1 MTTATTGLTLA
12 DLFPPDDLA
21 AAIAAKHVERRRH
34 PTLPVSI
41 YTYTRECQLGH
52 LWTPVT
58 IQCRGLIVDDAT
70 GAVAALPFPKI
81 FVSAMHGV
89 HHFAPP
95 LPTDEPFEIFEKA
108 DGSLIILFHYAGS
121 WHAASK
127 GSFISDQAAWAQ
139 VWLDGSDHSRLDPEL
154 TYLAE
159 AIYPENRIV
168 VDYGTR
174 CDLVLLAAYRPADGT
189 EELLSTIAPHW
200 AGIGSVARTWGLSS
214 DVAELE
220 QLALASTTLD
230 GATAGGTEEEGYVI
244 RFASGQRAK
253 IKLKSYLALHRLM
266 TGTSPRDIWRALG
279 VQRFPNEGV
288 KRVAYVL
295 GCSTQEIEALRAA
308 PSGPLN
314 ALLENVPDE
323 FDTWVHR
330 IIDRIEGDSNA
341 QRDQAQA
348 AFESLAPLR
357 HDRGAFGRAA
367 QGIADPTRRACTFL
381 LLDGRCIDTTIWK
394 NTKPDA
400 TAPFVTD
407 EDN

>member
-1 MTTATTGLTLA
+1 MTTTTTGLTLA

-21 AAIAAKHVERRRH
+21 EAIEAGYVERRRH
-34 PTLPVSI
+34 PFMPVSI

-58 IQCRGLIVDDAT
+58 IQCRGLIVDDIT
-70 GAVAALPFPKI
+70 SGIVALPFPKI
-81 FVSAMHGV
+81 FVTAMHGV
-89 HHFAPP
+89 HDFAPP

-108 DGSLIILFHYAGS
+108 DGSLIILFHYAGQ
-121 WHAASK
+121 WHTASK
-127 GSFISDQAAWAQ
+127 GSFISDQAQWAQ
-139 VWLDGSDHSRLDPEL
+139 RWLANRDLSHLDPAL

-168 VDYGTR
+168 VDYRGR
-174 CDLVLLAAYRPADGT
+174 EDLVLLAAYRPADGT
-189 EELLSTIAPHW
+189 EELLSTVAPHW
-200 AGIGSVARTWGLSS
+200 AGIGPIACSWGLSS
-214 DVAELE
+214 DVSELE
-220 QLALASTTLD
+220 QLALASKTID
-230 GATAGGTEEEGYVI
+230 GDVAGGTEEEGYVI
-244 RFASGQRAK
+244 RYASGQRAK

-279 VQRFPNEGV
+279 VQRFPGETV
-288 KRVAYVL
+288 KRVAFIL
-295 GCSTQEIEALRAA
+295 ACSTDEIEALRAA
-308 PSGPLN
+308 PNGPLN

-323 FDTWVHR
+323 FDSWVR
-330 IIDRIEGDSNA
+330 AIIGRIEADFNA
-341 QRDQAQA
+341 QLDQAQA
-348 AFESLAPLR
+348 AFESLAPLTN
-357 HDRGAFGRAA
+357 DRGAFARAA
-367 QGIADPTRRACTFL
+367 QSIADPTRRASTFL